1 MPSTNV
7 TTERGDGWALIT
19 LSSPG
24 SSLGYSPGSSSS
36 ALNKLGTDTLI
47 LLLEEIRANLLD
59 GCRCLGVTGVGDSFA
74 VGADLKEVCGLTP
87 ATAREFSDLGN
98 SIFRLLENSE
108 TMVVAGIDGFCLG
121 GGLDLALAA
130 DWRLATS
137 RSVFGHPGAD
147 LGLITGFGGTQRLPR
162 LIGARRAATW
172 LFTAEKIGAAEAYA
186 AGLLQEISS
195 EGKFQNVLMKR
206 IRTFAGLSPEWIRDV
221 KQRFKFYSDGWGGGR
236 MISDDFTK
244 SHQRA
249 PGGAP
254 RSMAGKVSH

>member
-1 MPSTNV
+1 M
-7 TTERGDGWALIT
+7 
-19 LSSPG
+19 SSPG
-24 SSLGYSPGSSSS
+24 SSPGG
-36 ALNKLGTDTLI
+36 LNKLGTDTLI
-47 LLLEEIRANLLD
+47 PLLAEIRTNLSD
-59 GCRCLGVTGVGDSFA
+59 GCRCLGITGVGDSFA
-74 VGADLKEVCGLTP
+74 VGADLKEIYSLTP

-108 TMVVAGIDGFCLG
+108 ALVVAGINGFCLG

-130 DWRLATS
+130 DWRVATS

-195 EGKFQNVLMKR
+195 EGEFQNVLMKR
-206 IRTFAGLSPEWIRDV
+206 IRAFADLSPEWIRDV
-221 KQRFKFYSDGWGGGR
+221 KQRFKSYCDGWGDGR
-236 MISDDFTK
+236 INSGDLTK

-254 RSMAGKVSH
+254 ESMADDVSH